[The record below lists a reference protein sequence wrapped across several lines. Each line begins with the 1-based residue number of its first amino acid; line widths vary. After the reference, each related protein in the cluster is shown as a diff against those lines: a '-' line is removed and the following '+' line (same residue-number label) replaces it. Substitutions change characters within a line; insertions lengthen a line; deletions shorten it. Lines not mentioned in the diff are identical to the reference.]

1 MDPLREHLIR
11 PTIRALSAYSVPPA
25 QGYIK
30 LDAMENPY
38 GWPPEL
44 EQAWL
49 ERLRGTPLNRYPDP
63 QATAL
68 KARLREVMGIPDA
81 AGLILGNGSD
91 ELIQLLALAV
101 AAPGRTLLAPEPG
114 FVMYKMIAA
123 FTGMDYV
130 GVPLQAEDYALDLP
144 AMLAAL
150 ERHRPALVFLAYPN
164 NPTGNLFDAAA
175 VRAVIESAP
184 GLVVVDEAYTVF
196 AGESFL
202 GALADYSHLLVM
214 GTVSKLGLAGLRLGL
229 LVGDPAWLEQLEK
242 LRLPYNIN
250 TLTQLSADLAL
261 EQADVLHEQARR
273 IRADRDALYREL
285 DRLPGLTVYPSRANF
300 LLFRTPAGQA
310 GRVFQGLLEQ
320 RILIKNLDASGQ
332 PLLRDCLR
340 VTVGAAKENQA
351 FLEALVGLL

>member
-11 PTIRALSAYSVPPA
+11 PAIRALSAYHVPPA

-44 EQAWL
+44 ERAWL
-49 ERLRGTPLNRYPDP
+49 ERLRGAPLNRYPDP
-63 QATAL
+63 QAAAL
-68 KARLREVMGIPDA
+68 KARLRTVMDIPEA

-101 AAPGRTLLAPEPG
+101 AAPGRALLAPEPG

-130 GVPLQAEDYALDLP
+130 GVPLRADDYALDLP
-144 AMLAAL
+144 ALLAAL

-175 VRAVIESAP
+175 MKAVIEAAP

-196 AGESFL
+196 AGESCM
-202 GALADYSHLLVM
+202 GCLADYSHLLVM
-214 GTVSKLGLAGLRLGL
+214 RTVSKMGLAGLRLGL
-229 LVGDPAWLEQLEK
+229 LAGDPAWLEQLEK

-250 TLTQLSADLAL
+250 VLTQLSAGFAL
-261 EQADVLHEQARR
+261 EQVDLLNEQARR
-273 IRADRDALYREL
+273 ICADREDLYREL
-285 DRLPGLTVYPSRANF
+285 GRLAGLTVYPSRANF
-300 LLFRTPAGQA
+300 LLFRARAGQA
-310 GRVFQGLLEQ
+310 GRVFQGLLER
-320 RILIKNLDASGQ
+320 RILIKNLDAGGH

-340 VTVGAAKENQA
+340 VTVGTAEENQA
-351 FLEALVGLL
+351 FLEALTAVL